1 MIIRTIT
8 LLSLLFH
15 PHKKHMQ
22 ITKNKEVFPEYENIE
37 VREPLV
43 SDVIEAQRVAGTASG
58 RAYEAALI
66 AQVATFDGKTLVM
79 EDVKKIPE
87 RFFFEI
93 YDAVMNGEL
102 TKLVDLFLSSQ
113 NTQDSDQKPS

>member
-1 MIIRTIT
+1 M
-8 LLSLLFH
+8 H
-15 PHKKHMQ
+15 
-22 ITKNKEVFPEYENIE
+22 ITKKEEVFPEYDNIE

-43 SDVIEAQRVAGTASG
+43 EDVIEAQRVAGTASG
-58 RAYEAALI
+58 RAYEAALV
-66 AQVATFDGKTLVM
+66 AQVCTFDGKKLVM

-87 RFFFEI
+87 RFFFDI

-102 TKLVDLFLSSQ
+102 KKLVDMFLSSQ